1 MTVKQQFVDY
11 AQNLGLSDEAYT
23 VIAYANGVR
32 DKQTRADIL
41 KYINSLG
48 LSDEVKKLVEERLGY
63 VIKNG
68 AVSEDDA

>member
-1 MTVKQQFVDY
+1 M
-11 AQNLGLSDEAYT
+11 
-23 VIAYANGVR
+23 IAYANGVR

-48 LSDEVKKLVEERLGY
+48 LSDEVKKLVAERLGF